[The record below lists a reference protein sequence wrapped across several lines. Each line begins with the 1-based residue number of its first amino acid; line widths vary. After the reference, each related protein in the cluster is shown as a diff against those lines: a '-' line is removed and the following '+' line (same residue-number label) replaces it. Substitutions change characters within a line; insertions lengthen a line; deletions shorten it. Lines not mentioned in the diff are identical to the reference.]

1 MERMLLFY
9 FSIEKNKLA
18 GLVKRCQQGKKKP
31 YRAER
36 EARQGKGRQQDFK
49 ALKCFISLKN
59 ESGKNGRTEKNRSI
73 FSFEKNQK

>member
-1 MERMLLFY
+1 L
-9 FSIEKNKLA
+9 
-18 GLVKRCQQGKKKP
+18 P
-31 YRAER
+31 
-36 EARQGKGRQQDFK
+36 ARQKQAIQGENKDKAGKGRQQDFK